1 MLKKSSKSFLRN
13 TKKNSARCQRVRCI
27 ACLLCTF
34 CDKGRK
40 RFDQESFNRVTKMS
54 LIQILAPICQWKV
67 DREAKFY
74 ADLDQCVCQKVT

>member
-1 MLKKSSKSFLRN
+1 MFKKVAKVFFG
-13 TKKNSARCQRVRCI
+13 TQKKISARCQRVRCI

-54 LIQILAPICQWKV
+54 PIQILAPIC
-67 DREAKFY
+67 
-74 ADLDQCVCQKVT
+74 